1 MNKIITIL
9 LLSILSIG
17 CGDITSTTKMELR
30 QLVSKEVRTK
40 NSDAYYFLIAG
51 SYHSGEKSKE
61 IIKMFVKVDN
71 KYYKLLK
78 LNLEDVNIVIDNKI
92 NKPYLIIL
100 FTGSWKQQKDSEII
114 SSIGTSITIYLHC
127 PERYLPEK
135 LLNIELN

>member
-1 MNKIITIL
+1 MNKITTIL
-9 LLSILSIG
+9 LIFVLSIG

-30 QLVSKEVRTK
+30 QLISKEVHTK

-51 SYHSGEKSKE
+51 SYHYGEKNKE
-61 IIKMFVKVDN
+61 IVKMFVKVDN

-92 NKPYLIIL
+92 DKPYLTIL
-100 FTGSWKQQKDSEII
+100 YTSNWKQKDSEII
-114 SSIGTSITIYLHC
+114 SSIGTYTTIYLHC